1 MKVQM
6 REFNYKFLIRNGL
19 TDLIISYFIYNYRY
33 IIHNCLDVEIYKIQE
48 SMSK

>member
-1 MKVQM
+1 MKIQK

-33 IIHNCLDVEIYKIQE
+33 IIHNCLSGVWNKQE
-48 SMSK
+48 SISK

>member
-6 REFNYKFLIRNGL
+6 SEFNYKFLIRNGL
-19 TDLIISYFIYNYRY
+19 TDLIISYFINNYRY

>member
-1 MKVQM
+1 MKIQK
-6 REFNYKFLIRNGL
+6 REFNYKSLIRNGL